1 MRRGPVLL
9 RAVGHVRRLMANKD
23 LGLIAAGVAFYSI
36 LSIFPGIAATIAL
49 WGLIGDPARALEEV
63 ARYKAL
69 LPADVYALIEAQL
82 LQLVD
87 ADGLTLG
94 WASILSF
101 GLAIWTARAG
111 VAALIRGLNAI
122 YEVPNRG
129 GFWHAVQAL
138 FLTLCLIVVAV
149 VALGSVVIAP
159 VVLSFVDLGP
169 WTAWGLALLRWTI
182 ALVVLLAAFALV
194 YRIGPNVAAREHGF
208 LTAGGV
214 IAAVGWAIA
223 SAGFSVYLANFG
235 NYNEVYGSIGAVIAM
250 LMWLYISAWLVLL
263 GGALNAALNTSRE
276 R

>member
-1 MRRGPVLL
+1 
-9 RAVGHVRRLMANKD
+9 MANKD

-36 LSIFPGIAATIAL
+36 LSIFPGIAAIIGL

-82 LQLVD
+82 IQLVG

-122 YEVPNRG
+122 YDVPSRG
-129 GFWHAVQAL
+129 GFWHVIQAL
-138 FLTLCLIVVAV
+138 FLTLCLIVVGV
-149 VALGSVVIAP
+149 IALGSVVIAP

-169 WTAWGLALLRWTI
+169 WTALGLAVLRWTI

-208 LTAGGV
+208 LTVGGV
-214 IAAVGWAIA
+214 VAAIGWAIA

-263 GGALNAALNTSRE
+263 GGALNAALSASRE